1 VNLAQQ
7 HYNTWHKHDTQD
19 SLAKKCWLHLILQLE
34 PEFTTISK
42 KTKHKIS
49 EARSLDELFM
59 CIMKDNP
66 HISKEELDFE
76 KVKNAMS

>member
-7 HYNTWHKHDTQD
+7 HYNTWHKHDTQV
-19 SLAKKCWLHLILQLE
+19 LAKKCWLHLILQLE

-49 EARSLDELFM
+49 EAQSLDELFM

-66 HISKEELDFE
+66 QISKEELDFE
-76 KVKNAMS
+76 KVNDNVK